1 MSDDIIM
8 GDVYI
13 GTGETDGVRLIA
25 RAAQSLQSRH
35 PGIHYHISSGN
46 AVYVS
51 EYLDKGLIDF
61 GVVFGD
67 VDLKKYSA
75 LETSYSETWGVLMRK
90 DSVLADRENDFTGR
104 SPGQA
109 SDSFPAGIP
118 PAEALL
124 SG

>member
-46 AVYVS
+46 AAMYQNIS
-51 EYLDKGLIDF
+51 IKDLLI
-61 GVVFGD
+61 
-67 VDLKKYSA
+67 
-75 LETSYSETWGVLMRK
+75 
-90 DSVLADRENDFTGR
+90 SVLFLEM
-104 SPGQA
+104 S
-109 SDSFPAGIP
+109 I
-118 PAEALL
+118 
-124 SG
+124 